1 MKLKIE
7 ELQEKVKDLVS
18 KTHWAQT
25 EIVNREQQKQ
35 AFLQAHKS
43 GEDWNP
49 DFRFQKPET
58 SEVKEEV
65 QKGLELARSISE
77 KDIEN
82 AGFKVLDEEDLE
94 EFFAECLRE
103 LGLYIDLTGKVDDRE
118 AWREVNEEIWPMVS
132 EEKYRESLEKIEGL
146 ENRAEEKVLKAEDV
160 KELFEEEIEG
170 LGFEYNVEIRD
181 VDGCHNI
188 PEEKTLVVAKGSSGE
203 RLYSE
208 REAKM
213 LAKHEIFHVVRG
225 VNGRNLSD
233 TFSIT
238 GVHSPF
244 YDKTEE
250 GGAVLREHET
260 DVNYS
265 SKDFDYHLRLI
276 AAYEISQGK
285 TLEKIAE
292 KLIDLGASPERSFYL
307 ITRNRKAL
315 RHHIY
320 LSGLDD
326 WEEKDRE
333 KLMIGKLNPK
343 WTEKFW
349 KEVEKGDFN
358 RPEISAEEVFEK

>member
-1 MKLKIE
+1 MNNKIE

-18 KTHWAQT
+18 KAHWART
-25 EIVNREQQKQ
+25 EIVNREQQRQ
-35 AFLQAHKS
+35 AFLKAHKS

-49 DFRFQKPET
+49 NFRFQKPET

-65 QKGLELARSISE
+65 REGLELASSINE
-77 KDIEN
+77 KDVAN
-82 AGFKVLDEEDLE
+82 AGFEVLNEENLK
-94 EFFAECLRE
+94 EFFTECFRE
-103 LGLYIDLTGKVDDRE
+103 LGLYIELTEKVDDRE

-132 EEKYRESLEKIEGL
+132 EEKYRGSLEKIEGL
-146 ENRAEEKVLKAEDV
+146 KNHKEEKYLKAEDV
-160 KELFEEEIEG
+160 KQLFEEEIEG
-170 LGFEYNVEIRD
+170 LGFEYKVEIRD

-188 PEEKTLVVAKGSSGE
+188 PEEKTVIVAKGSSSE

-225 VNGRNLSD
+225 VNGRNLRDS
-233 TFSIT
+233 FSIT

-260 DVNYS
+260 DANYS

-285 TLEKIAE
+285 DLDKIAE
-292 KLIDLGASPERSFYL
+292 KLIDLGADPERSFYL
-307 ITRNRKAL
+307 ISRNRKAL

-326 WEEKDRE
+326 WEEMDRE
-333 KLMIGKLNPK
+333 KLMIGKLNPE
-343 WTEKFW
+343 WTKKFW
-349 KEVEKGDFN
+349 KEVEEGNFN
-358 RPEISAEEVFEK
+358 RPKISAEEVFER